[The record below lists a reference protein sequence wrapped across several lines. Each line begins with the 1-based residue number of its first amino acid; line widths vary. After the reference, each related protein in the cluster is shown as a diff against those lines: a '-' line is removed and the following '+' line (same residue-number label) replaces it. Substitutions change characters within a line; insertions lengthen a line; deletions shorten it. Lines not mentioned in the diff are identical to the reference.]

1 MDTIKIRILDDYKNY
16 SKCKH
21 KLPLLSVIVTP
32 FPKEEQEFEYRSTES
47 DILQPVF
54 ITIDDKEIRKRLNIL
69 KDNCKNKEIEN
80 HIVLNIAIIAIF
92 VLNNKYEILKELCLI
107 LKHSKGIN
115 GEIRKDMVKVL
126 EEMIKFKLEGN
137 NNQVRELLRM
147 LEKDSETARRGM
159 KIWYEEEF
167 AQIEAE
173 HKKEL
178 SIKEAE
184 MDKMDAEFH
193 IKEAQYKKELAEK
206 DEFHAIEL
214 AEKDK
219 KIAELHSLLEANG
232 IA

>member
-1 MDTIKIRILDDYKNY
+1 
-16 SKCKH
+16 
-21 KLPLLSVIVTP
+21 
-32 FPKEEQEFEYRSTES
+32 
-47 DILQPVF
+47 
-54 ITIDDKEIRKRLNIL
+54 
-69 KDNCKNKEIEN
+69 
-80 HIVLNIAIIAIF
+80 
-92 VLNNKYEILKELCLI
+92 
-107 LKHSKGIN
+107 
-115 GEIRKDMVKVL
+115 
-126 EEMIKFKLEGN
+126 
-137 NNQVRELLRM
+137 M